1 MAALAGV
8 PVACATRHML
18 GSPSVE
24 ASVEVRTLSLQKA
37 STMCQGLR
45 AQLVQFNREN
55 SCWRVPRIR
64 VTKGINLIKI
74 FQTEK
79 KTTTL
84 KSSLVTNQIT

>member
-18 GSPSVE
+18 ESPL
-24 ASVEVRTLSLQKA
+24 VEVRTLSLQKA

-79 KTTTL
+79 KKT
-84 KSSLVTNQIT
+84 